1 MRVGI
6 FAESYPPLINGV
18 STSIETLIGEI
29 ERAGHS
35 VCVFTGKHPDFQD
48 HRPDV
53 YRYPS
58 VNAVME
64 PDYVLPIPVSPRIRS
79 MIPKLG
85 LDIIHSH
92 SPFLLGLVARRF
104 ARELNLPHVSTNHTL
119 YTDYAHYIPLVPRV
133 VTKRSVVKWMRWY
146 YNACDHVL
154 APSRLTRDRLIQGYG
169 VHVPVSVVPTGIPA
183 PPYVL
188 ARPADTRRELGLAPD
203 ARVLLYVGRLAPEKN
218 LEALL
223 RAFVIIASRTQN
235 TYLVMAGSG
244 KSAQAIKRLAGQ
256 LGIAPRVVFTGFL
269 NRTRLD
275 PLYKASD
282 LFLFPSKTE
291 TQGLAVGEALAAG
304 TPAVVVNGGGAPEA
318 IQDGVNGFIVPD
330 DPALLAERAL
340 QLLGDEALRQRLAV
354 GARAWA
360 AEMTPEKV
368 FGRVI
373 TIYEELVDARKAP
386 GTGEVSGGGAGRTPE
401 SGVPR
406 DT

>member
-18 STSIETLIGEI
+18 STSIETLIGEL
-29 ERAGHS
+29 ERAGHT
-35 VCVFTGKHPDFQD
+35 VCVFTSKYPDFKD
-48 HRPDV
+48 DRPDV

-64 PDYVLPIPVSPRIRS
+64 PDYVLPIPVSPRIRRI
-79 MIPKLG
+79 IPTLG

-104 ARELNLPHVSTNHTL
+104 ARALGLPHVSTNHTL
-119 YTDYAHYIPLVPRV
+119 YTDYAHYIPLVPNA
-133 VTKRSVVKWMRWY
+133 VTKRAVVKWMRWY
-146 YNACDHVL
+146 YNGCDHVL
-154 APSRLTRDRLIQGYG
+154 APSRLTKQRLVEGYG
-169 VHVPVSVVPTGIPA
+169 VQTPVTVVPTGIPA

-188 ARPADTRRELGLAPD
+188 ARPADTRRELGLPPD

-218 LEALL
+218 LEVLL
-223 RAFVIIASRTQN
+223 RAFVMIAAQTQN
-235 TYLVMAGSG
+235 TYLVLAGSG
-244 KSAQAIKRLAGQ
+244 KSAQAIRRLTVQ

-282 LFLFPSKTE
+282 LFLFASITE

-318 IQDGVNGFIVPD
+318 IQDGVNGFIVEN
-330 DPALLAERAL
+330 DPALLAESAL
-340 QLLGDEALRQRLAV
+340 RLLNDEALRQRLGV
-354 GARAWA
+354 QARVWA

-373 TIYEELVDARKAP
+373 TIYQELVDARK
-386 GTGEVSGGGAGRTPE
+386 GTAVKDLSGGGAGRTPE
-401 SGVPR
+401 SEVPR